1 MFSYAISSATS
12 YFHLPIDEDE
22 DKDIEAYE
30 RKCLTW
36 VAEPSSCGV
45 EAAESTIPSSP
56 RLSPPFASRKPD
68 SALIKR
74 ILATDDL
81 YDILGIESS
90 AALDRGVLRRAY
102 LSRSKACHPDKFPN
116 SPDATLAFQ
125 KVATAYDIL
134 SKPSSKRMY
143 DTRTSTSFD
152 FWAAHPPPNAEETFR
167 SVAIGILNDFLDGDL
182 EVIRTLLKAVNDL
195 NPGLHLGDDGINMLL
210 ESVRERALTC
220 RTCVY
225 ALQDELARLS
235 ELQHA
240 FRQMSY
246 FNVVGRT
253 RVTIQLTRVTLSLPV
268 VLERAVLQQDPSYDP
283 DAPSNRALLPRP
295 VSSLIRRVDYVLDK
309 MERMVKS

>member
-1 MFSYAISSATS
+1 MFSYALASASS

-22 DKDIEAYE
+22 DRDIETYE

-45 EAAESTIPSSP
+45 AAAEAAIASTP
-56 RLSPPFASRKPD
+56 RPAAAPLSRKPD
-68 SALIKR
+68 TALIKR

-81 YDILGIESS
+81 YDILGVENTPS
-90 AALDRGVLRRAY
+90 LDRTSLRRAY
-102 LSRSKACHPDKFPN
+102 LTRSKACHPDKFPN
-116 SPDATLAFQ
+116 SPEATLAFQ

-134 SKPSSKRMY
+134 SKPASKRMY
-143 DTRTSTSFD
+143 DNRTSTSFD

-167 SVAIGILNDFLDGDL
+167 SVVIGILNDFLDGDL

-195 NPGLHLGDDGINMLL
+195 NPALRLGDDGINMLL

-225 ALQDELARLS
+225 ALQDELAHLS
-235 ELQHA
+235 ELQQE
-240 FRQMSY
+240 FRKMSY
-246 FNVVGRT
+246 FNITGRT
-253 RVTIQLTRVTLSLPV
+253 RVTIQLTRLTLSLPV

-283 DAPSNRALLPRP
+283 DAPSHRAILPRT
-295 VSSLIRRVDYVLDK
+295 VSSLIRRVDYILDK
-309 MERMVKS
+309 MERMVK

>member
-1 MFSYAISSATS
+1 MFSAAISTATS
-12 YFHLPIDEDE
+12 YFHLPIDEVEDE
-22 DKDIEAYE
+22 DIASYE

-45 EAAESTIPSSP
+45 AAAEEAISSSP
-56 RLSPPFASRKPD
+56 RPTAAPLSRKPD

-81 YDILGIESS
+81 YDILGVENTP
-90 AALDRGVLRRAY
+90 ALDRTSLRRAY

-116 SPDATLAFQ
+116 SPEATLAFQ

-143 DTRTSTSFD
+143 DNRTSTSFD
-152 FWAAHPPPNAEETFR
+152 FWAAHPPPNAEETSR
-167 SVAIGILNDFLDGDL
+167 SVVIGILNDFLDGDL

-195 NPGLHLGDDGINMLL
+195 NPALRLGDDGINMLL

-235 ELQHA
+235 ELQQE
-240 FRQMSY
+240 FRKLSY

-253 RVTIQLTRVTLSLPV
+253 RVTIQLTRLTLSLPV
-268 VLERAVLQQDPSYDP
+268 VLERAVLQQDPSFDP
-283 DAPSNRALLPRP
+283 DAPSHRAILPRT

-309 MERMVKS
+309 MERIVK